1 MKQKPTDSELEIL
14 QILWKEGPATVRLV
28 NDQLNTQRTVGYTTT
43 LKIMQIMYDKGFLSR
58 EKEGKTHI
66 YQAEVQQSEA
76 QKHLVDKLL
85 DTAFQGSA
93 TQLVMQALG
102 SRDTSQEEI
111 DEIRRF
117 LDGLDDEDWIE

>member
-43 LKIMQIMYDKGFLSR
+43 LKIMQIMYEKGFLSR